1 MALPNNYMHGVYVNH
16 NGTLKQPTSIVVNN
30 NGTLVNPREIQI
42 KNSGSLVQVWPPR
55 AFIVELVPI
64 GGYGTIQMYDVS
76 TGGYFTKTGTYAY
89 NGGNWNR
96 LANATISTNVNTNEY
111 TVYAFRL
118 WTKYSSQ
125 NPLTLDFTGL
135 NRIRRS
141 GAATTGLANADLGV
155 GHGGLWG
162 SASFPSISYS
172 DNRDSAP
179 FVVIPPGSKM
189 LCIRMRAYKSASEG
203 SGEGEGGCIST
214 VAMWSGNGTYFGGS
228 GAPVRST
235 AANDLPGLAAVQQNM
250 IVNAW
255 SGAGG
260 GAPSGGD
267 GRSIAYPPYH
277 LAGVPACSQH
287 NSGKN
292 AIATINDITASAFN
306 SEPFFTSNNY
316 TTTYSRIMYRFGGGG
331 EDGFPGT
338 VYSSTQTPNS
348 QNCTL
353 SSLSTGA
360 INAGHVGWK
369 YFGHRSYDGAESAG
383 DVYTNY
389 DIVGAGG
396 GTLARGSTLFLVIPP

>member
-1 MALPNNYMHGVYVNH
+1 MHGVYVNH

-30 NGTLVNPREIQI
+30 NGTLANPREIRI
-42 KNSGSLVQVWPPR
+42 NNSGSLVKVWPPR

-64 GGYGTIQMYDVS
+64 GGYGAISMYDVS
-76 TGGYFTKTGTYAY
+76 TGGYFAKGGTWNY
-89 NGGNWNR
+89 NAGNWNR
-96 LANATISTNVNTNEY
+96 LANATLSTNVDTGGF

-125 NPLTLDFTGL
+125 DPLTLDFTGL

-189 LCIRMRAYKSASEG
+189 LCIRMRAYKSMSTG
-203 SGEGEGGCIST
+203 SGEGEGGCISQ
-214 VAMWSGNGTYFGGS
+214 VAMWTGNATYFGGS
-228 GAPVRST
+228 GAPVTS
-235 AANDLPGLAAVQQNM
+235 AVAHDLPGLAPVNQNM
-250 IVNAW
+250 FVNAW
-255 SGAGG
+255 SDAGG
-260 GAPSGGD
+260 NAPSGGD
-267 GRSIAYPPYH
+267 GRSIVYPPYH

-287 NSGKN
+287 NNGKN
-292 AIATINDITASAFN
+292 AIATISNINASAFN

-316 TTTYSRIMYRFGGGG
+316 TTTYSRTMWRFGSGA
-331 EDGFPGT
+331 DGFPGN
-338 VYSSTQTPNS
+338 VFSSTETPNS

-353 SSLSTGA
+353 SSLSTSA

-369 YFGHRSYDGAESAG
+369 YFGHGSYDGESSPG
-383 DVYTNY
+383 DVAANY
-389 DIVGAGG
+389 DVVGTGG